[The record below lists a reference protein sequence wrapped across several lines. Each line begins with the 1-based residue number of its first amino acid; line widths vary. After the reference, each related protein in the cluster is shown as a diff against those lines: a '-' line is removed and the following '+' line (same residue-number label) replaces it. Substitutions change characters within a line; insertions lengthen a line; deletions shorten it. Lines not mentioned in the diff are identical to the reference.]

1 MRNFFCILKVA
12 FLPREKHGKNKGAIT
27 MEKIKLGIIGVGNM
41 GTCHIETILE
51 GKTPEIEIAAA
62 ADRRESR
69 REWARSALGAD
80 VPVFEEGESLIES
93 GLCNAVLVAV
103 PHYQHPELSIS
114 ALRHGLHVLCEKP
127 AGVYTRQVREMN
139 SAAEASDR
147 VFAIMFN
154 QRTNPA
160 YRKIHEMVQGG
171 ALGKLKRVNWIVT
184 DWYRTQSYYDSG
196 SWRATWKGDGGG
208 VLLNQCPH
216 NLDLLQWICGL
227 PCKVQAF
234 CHEGKWHDIEVED
247 DVTAYLEFPE
257 GATGVFVT
265 STGDAPGTNRLEL
278 TLEYGKLVYEEDRLT
293 LHRLAENERDFCK
306 TAKGGFDKPQ
316 YTVETVDIYGEYPQH
331 AGVMNAFA
339 ACILHGTPLVAQG
352 TEGIRGL
359 TLSNAMHLSSWL
371 GRAVALPFDEDLF
384 LSELEKRCASS
395 QEKQARDVVFDT
407 KGTY

>member
-1 MRNFFCILKVA
+1 MDKV
-12 FLPREKHGKNKGAIT
+12 
-27 MEKIKLGIIGVGNM
+27 KLGIIGIGNM

-51 GKTPEIEIAAA
+51 GNTPELEITAV

-69 REWARSALGAD
+69 RAWAKETLGEGVAI
-80 VPVFEEGESLIES
+80 FEEGSELIES
-93 GLCNAVLVAV
+93 GLCQAVLIVV
-103 PHYQHPELSIS
+103 PHYQHPELTIS
-114 ALRHGLHVLCEKP
+114 ALEHGLHVLCEKP
-127 AGVYTRQVREMN
+127 AGVYTKQVRQMN
-139 SAAEASDR
+139 EVAEKSDK

-160 YRKIHEMVQGG
+160 FQKLHDLVQGG
-171 ALGKLKRVNWIVT
+171 SLGKLKRVNWIVT

-196 SWRATWKGDGGG
+196 SWRATWKGEGGG

-227 PCKVQAF
+227 PCKVRAF

-247 DVTAYLEFPE
+247 DVTAYLEFPG

-265 STGDAPGTNRLEL
+265 TTGDAPGTNRLEI
-278 TLEYGKLVYEEDRLT
+278 TMEWGKLVYEEDKLT
-293 LHRLAENERDFCK
+293 LYRLAQNEREFCK

-316 YTVETVDIYGEYPQH
+316 CTREELDISGDYPQH

-339 ACILHGTPLVAQG
+339 GAILRGTPLVAPG
-352 TEGIRGL
+352 CEGIRGL
-359 TLSNAMHLSSWL
+359 TLSNGMHLSSWL
-371 GRAVALPFDEDLF
+371 GQPVTLPVDEELF
-384 LSELEKRCASS
+384 LTELEKRCAQSR
-395 QEKQARDVVFDT
+395 EKEAKDVVFDT

>member
-1 MRNFFCILKVA
+1 
-12 FLPREKHGKNKGAIT
+12 
-27 MEKIKLGIIGVGNM
+27 MEEWMETVKLGIIGIGNM
-41 GTCHIETILE
+41 GSGHARSLME
-51 GKTPEIEIAAA
+51 GQVPELVLTAV
-62 ADRRESR
+62 ADLREMRRQ
-69 REWARSALGAD
+69 WARENLPAD
-80 VPVFEEGESLIES
+80 VRIFEDGDALIES
-93 GLCNAVLVAV
+93 GCCDAVLVAT
-103 PHYQHPELSIS
+103 PHYDHPRLVIS
-114 ALRHGLHVLCEKP
+114 ALSHGLHAMCEKP
-127 AGVYTRQVREMN
+127 AGVYTKQVREMN
-139 SAAEASDR
+139 EAAQKSDR
-147 VFAIMFN
+147 VFAMMFN
-154 QRTNPA
+154 QRTNHV
-160 YRKIHEMVQGG
+160 YRKMHEIVHGG
-171 ALGKLKRVNWIVT
+171 EYGKIKRVNWIVT

-196 SWRATWKGDGGG
+196 SWRATWKGEGGG